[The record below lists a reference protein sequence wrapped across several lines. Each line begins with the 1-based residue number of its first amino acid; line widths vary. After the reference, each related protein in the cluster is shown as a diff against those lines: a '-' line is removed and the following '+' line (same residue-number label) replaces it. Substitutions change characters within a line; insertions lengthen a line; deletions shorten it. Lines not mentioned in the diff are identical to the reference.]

1 MKRGAFL
8 WGGLENGIPAGACV
22 FGSEGRVSIGL
33 SSLGVGLRQTF
44 SLSPLIPGCSG
55 AIFSHKS
62 YGKTCVDEIK

>member
-33 SSLGVGLRQTF
+33 SSLGAGSVRLF
-44 SLSPLIPGCSG
+44 LYPL
-55 AIFSHKS
+55 
-62 YGKTCVDEIK
+62 

>member
-33 SSLGVGLRQTF
+33 SSLGAGPCQTF
-44 SLSPLIPGCSG
+44 SLSPLNPGCSG
-55 AIFSHKS
+55 AFFSHKS
-62 YGKTCVDEIK
+62 YGKTGVDEIK

>member
-33 SSLGVGLRQTF
+33 SSFGAGLRQTF
-44 SLSPLIPGCSG
+44 SLSPLNPGCSG
-55 AIFSHKS
+55 AFFSHKS
-62 YGKTCVDEIK
+62 YGKTGVDDIK